1 MKTRFKLITWNID
14 EECIFSREFKWENEA
29 IGAAQALGNRRVYP
43 HNVIGILKTK
53 KTGHRW
59 NLNVWDIEK
68 PQKMEQIPF
77 YSKKD
82 AIFAIRGIKEY
93 NDTLKVNL
101 IKNY

>member
-14 EECIFSREFKWENEA
+14 EECIFSKEYKYENEA
-29 IGAAQALGNRRVYP
+29 IEAAQALGNRKAHP

-59 NLNVWDIEK
+59 NLEVWDIEK
-68 PQKMEQIPF
+68 PKKIEYIPF
-77 YSKKD
+77 YSKDD
-82 AIFAIRGIKEY
+82 AIFAIIGIKEY
-93 NDTLKVNL
+93 DDTLKVNL

>member
-1 MKTRFKLITWNID
+1 MKTKFKLITWNID
-14 EECIFSREFKWENEA
+14 EKCIFSREFRSENEA
-29 IGAAQALGNRRVYP
+29 IEVAQALRNRRVHP
-43 HNVIGILKTK
+43 HNVIGILRTK

-59 NLNVWDIEK
+59 NLNIWDIEK

-93 NDTLKVNL
+93 DDTLKVNL
-101 IKNY
+101 IKTY

>member
-1 MKTRFKLITWNID
+1 MKTKFKLLTWNID
-14 EECIFSREFKWENEA
+14 EECIFSREFKCENEA
-29 IGAAQALGNRRVYP
+29 IEAAQALRNRRVHP
-43 HNVIGILKTK
+43 HDVIGILRTK

-59 NLNVWDIEK
+59 SLEIWDIEK
-68 PQKMEQIPF
+68 PQKMKQIPF

-93 NDTLKVNL
+93 DDTLKVNL

>member
-1 MKTRFKLITWNID
+1 MKTKFKLLTWNID
-14 EECIFSREFKWENEA
+14 EECIFSREFKSENKA
-29 IGAAQALGNRRVYP
+29 IEVAQALGNRRVHP
-43 HNVIGILKTK
+43 HNVIEILRTK

-68 PQKMEQIPF
+68 PQKMEQISF

-82 AIFAIRGIKEY
+82 AIFAIKGIKEY

-101 IKNY
+101 TKIY

>member
-1 MKTRFKLITWNID
+1 MKTKFKLLTWNID
-14 EECIFSREFKWENEA
+14 EECIFSREFKRENEA
-29 IGAAQALGNRRVYP
+29 IEVAQALRNRRVHP
-43 HNVIGILKTK
+43 HDIIDILRTK

-59 NLNVWDIEK
+59 NLYVWDIEK

-93 NDTLKVNL
+93 DDTLKVKL
-101 IKNY
+101 TKNY